1 VYKRQI
7 YSRYDF
13 ERSEYMPRGAKTIEN
28 CAGHRTKK
36 EKEVRDKAEAAM
48 LTGQKC
54 FERDCVKA
62 DPVAHKE
69 YLRLTKL
76 LSKIQKNDALYG
88 ASINRYCELYSEVNA
103 VKADA
108 VTQRAVLSKIEIAFN
123 NLSDEEITGDEL
135 MKFTKLM
142 SGALAKIADLD
153 KIIMQKRKMMSD
165 IEKENGWTVLSA
177 IRAIPKQAENSEDDA
192 LMKILQGGKN
202 NGAV

>member
-1 VYKRQI
+1 
-7 YSRYDF
+7 
-13 ERSEYMPRGAKTIEN
+13 MPRGAKTIDN

-36 EKEVRDKAEAAM
+36 EKEAREKAEAAM

-54 FERDCVKA
+54 FERDCVKS

-76 LSKIQKNDALYG
+76 LSVIQKNDALYG
-88 ASINRYCELYSEVNA
+88 ASINRYCELYSEVVA
-103 VKADA
+103 TKADA
-108 VTQRAVLSKIEIAFN
+108 VTQRALLTKIEKAFDD
-123 NLSDEEITGDEL
+123 LPEEKIDSAEL
-135 MKFTKLM
+135 TKFARLM
-142 SGALAKIADLD
+142 SGTLAKIADLD

-177 IRAIPKQAENSEDDA
+177 IRAIPKQAEKPEDDA
-192 LMKILQGGKN
+192 LMKILQGGDS

>member
-1 VYKRQI
+1 
-7 YSRYDF
+7 
-13 ERSEYMPRGAKTIEN
+13 MKT
-28 CAGHRTKK
+28 
-36 EKEVRDKAEAAM
+36 
-48 LTGQKC
+48 
-54 FERDCVKA
+54 
-62 DPVAHKE
+62 DPIAHSD

-76 LSKIQKNDALYG
+76 LSTIQKNDALYG

-123 NLSDEEITGDEL
+123 NLPDEEATGDEL

-177 IRAIPKQAENSEDDA
+177 IRAIPKQAEKPEDDA
-192 LMKILQGGKN
+192 LMKILQGGESSET
-202 NGAV
+202 V

>member
-1 VYKRQI
+1 
-7 YSRYDF
+7 
-13 ERSEYMPRGAKTIEN
+13 MPRGAKTIGN

-88 ASINRYCELYSEVNA
+88 ASINRYCELYSEVNT

-108 VTQRAVLSKIEIAFN
+108 VTQRAVLSKIEIGFN

-192 LMKILQGGKN
+192 LMKILQGGEN

>member
-1 VYKRQI
+1 
-7 YSRYDF
+7 
-13 ERSEYMPRGAKTIEN
+13 MPRGAKTIDN

-36 EKEVRDKAEAAM
+36 EKEAREKAEAAM

-76 LSKIQKNDALYG
+76 LSVIQKNDALYG
-88 ASINRYCELYSEVNA
+88 ASINRYCELYSEVVA
-103 VKADA
+103 TKADA
-108 VTQRAVLSKIEIAFN
+108 VTQRALLTKIEKAFDD
-123 NLSDEEITGDEL
+123 LPEEKIDSAEL
-135 MKFTKLM
+135 TKFARLM
-142 SGALAKIADLD
+142 SGTLAEIADLD

-177 IRAIPKQAENSEDDA
+177 IRAIPKQAEKPEDDA
-192 LMKILQGGKN
+192 LMKILQGGDS

>member
-1 VYKRQI
+1 
-7 YSRYDF
+7 
-13 ERSEYMPRGAKTIEN
+13 MPRGAKTIEN

-36 EKEVRDKAEAAM
+36 EKEVREEAEAAM

-88 ASINRYCELYSEVNA
+88 ASINRYCELYSEVNT
-103 VKADA
+103 VKSDA

-123 NLSDEEITGDEL
+123 NLPGKEATGNKM
-135 MKFTKLM
+135 MKFAKLI
-142 SGALAKIADLD
+142 SRALAKIADLD

-177 IRAIPKQAENSEDDA
+177 IRAIPKQAEKPEDDA
-192 LMKILQGGKN
+192 LVKILHGGAN

>member
-1 VYKRQI
+1 
-7 YSRYDF
+7 
-13 ERSEYMPRGAKTIEN
+13 M
-28 CAGHRTKK
+28 
-36 EKEVRDKAEAAM
+36 
-48 LTGQKC
+48 
-54 FERDCVKA
+54 
-62 DPVAHKE
+62 
-69 YLRLTKL
+69 
-76 LSKIQKNDALYG
+76 
-88 ASINRYCELYSEVNA
+88 NA

-192 LMKILQGGKN
+192 LMKILQGGESSET
-202 NGAV
+202 V

>member
-1 VYKRQI
+1 
-7 YSRYDF
+7 
-13 ERSEYMPRGAKTIEN
+13 MPRGAKTIDN

-36 EKEVRDKAEAAM
+36 EKEVREKAEAAM
-48 LTGQKC
+48 LTGQRC
-54 FERDCVKA
+54 FERDCVKT
-62 DPVAHKE
+62 DPIAHKE

-103 VKADA
+103 VKADS

-142 SGALAKIADLD
+142 SGTLD

-177 IRAIPKQAENSEDDA
+177 IRAIPKQAENPEDDA
-192 LMKILQGGKN
+192 LVKILHGGAN